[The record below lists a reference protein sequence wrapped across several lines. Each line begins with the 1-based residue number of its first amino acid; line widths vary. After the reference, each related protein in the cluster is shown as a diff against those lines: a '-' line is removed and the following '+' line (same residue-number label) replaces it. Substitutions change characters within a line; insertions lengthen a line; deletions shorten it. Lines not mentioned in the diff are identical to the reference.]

1 VTIKVAIN
9 GFGTIGKRV
18 ADAVAAQPDMVVAGV
33 TKTRPT
39 SEAWLAASRGYPLFG
54 VSTDHAAALSEAG
67 LKVAGALPQLLQ
79 GADVVVDCSPGKM
92 GVTNLPAYAAA
103 GVKVVLQGGE
113 KHQSAGLSFNA
124 AANYHKA
131 VGATKAR
138 VVSCNTTGLIRTLHP
153 LREAFGI
160 DHVHAVM
167 VRRGADPADTDSGPI
182 NAIEPVLRIPS
193 HHGPDVATVM
203 EGLSISTLAMAVP
216 TTLMHLHAVAVQLTR
231 PPTSAAEVLAQWGR
245 QRRILFVEGAKGVTS
260 TAQVMELAKDMGRP
274 RSDLQQ
280 VAVWRDGVSLVGPSL
295 YYYQAIHQESD
306 VVPENV
312 DCIRALSGTV
322 KDGPTS
328 MAMTDTALGL
338 TNGA

>member
-1 VTIKVAIN
+1 VTIRVAIN

-39 SEAWLAASRGYPLFG
+39 SEAWLAAQRGYPLFG
-54 VSTDHAAALSEAG
+54 VTAEQAATLSSAG

-79 GADVVVDCSPGKM
+79 GADVVVDCSPGKV

-124 AANYHKA
+124 AVNYHKA
-131 VGATKAR
+131 VGAAKAR

-182 NAIEPVLRIPS
+182 NAIEPVLKIPS

-216 TTLMHLHAVAVQLTR
+216 TTLMHLHAVVVQLTR
-231 PPTSAAEVLAQWGR
+231 PPKSAAEVLALWGR
-245 QRRILFVEGAKGVTS
+245 QRRIIFVEGAKGVTS
-260 TAQVMELAKDMGRP
+260 TAQVMELAKDLGRP
-274 RSDLQQ
+274 RCDLQE
-280 VAVWRDGVSLVGPSL
+280 VAVWRDGVSLSGPSL
-295 YYYQAIHQESD
+295 YY
-306 VVPENV
+306 
-312 DCIRALSGTV
+312 
-322 KDGPTS
+322 
-328 MAMTDTALGL
+328 
-338 TNGA
+338 